1 MRYEITHTT
10 RYVYAEPVTVCQN
23 LAHLLPRVCPRQ
35 LWLSHELAIHP
46 EPASVL
52 RRIDYFGNPMAL
64 FSIQEPHRSLT
75 VVSHG
80 KVEVHAL
87 ESFDGLVGPAWEQ
100 VRDEL
105 AADKS
110 RALIPFE
117 FTLDSPLVQ
126 RTSELAAFASLF
138 FRAGLPIFQAVK
150 AMAEHI
156 FREFAFDNTTTT
168 ISTPLE
174 QVLRQKR
181 GVCQDFSHLM
191 IGAMRSVGLS
201 ARYVSGYLMTQPPPG
216 QPRLQGA
223 DASHAWVG
231 FYVQSLGWVD
241 VDPTNN
247 MWVSDQHIAIA
258 WGRDFGD
265 VSPLQGVI
273 LGGQQ
278 QGVSVAVDV
287 VPMQSETPA
296 STT

>member
-1 MRYEITHTT
+1 MRYEVTHTT

-35 LWLSHELAIHP
+35 MWLSHELAIHP

-52 RRIDYFGNPMAL
+52 RRIDYFGNPMTL

-80 KVEVHAL
+80 KVEVDAIERL
-87 ESFDGLVGPAWEQ
+87 DSGGGPAWEQ
-100 VRDEL
+100 VRDQL

-110 RALIPFE
+110 RELVPLE
-117 FTLDSPLVQ
+117 FTLDSPLVR
-126 RTSELAAFASLF
+126 RTPELAEFAGLF
-138 FRAGLPIFQAVK
+138 FMAGRPIVEAVK
-150 AMAEHI
+150 ATAEYI
-156 FREFAFDNTTTT
+156 FREFTFDNTTTT

-174 QVLRQKR
+174 QVLRQRR

-216 QPRLQGA
+216 QSRLQGA

-287 VPMQSETPA
+287 VPMTSDAPA
-296 STT
+296 SAT